1 MMKRIRVP
9 HHYAREAR
17 GGLVTHG
24 VTLAENASGKKRHA
38 AVVASPDQG
47 ELSTSQ
53 VQSTSPRLLR
63 FTVVN
68 TNPFISTSDRT
79 TTSYTCGARLAARR
93 TRRGI
98 RQRDKTGSRCSSG
111 EPTGGV
117 LCSGA
122 CEPGQSS
129 TTATTKRSS
138 GKRAPGRGGWA
149 NAHTAE
155 SIAGPRDK
163 PEGKS
168 QKSNANL
175 ERRSI
180 SGSNWFGGHARRSR
194 SREPVCQR
202 SSVKLGCKTTGST

>member
-17 GGLVTHG
+17 GGLATQG

-38 AVVASPDQG
+38 AVGASPDQG
-47 ELSTSQ
+47 ELTTSQ

-98 RQRDKTGSRCSSG
+98 
-111 EPTGGV
+111 
-117 LCSGA
+117 
-122 CEPGQSS
+122 GQK
-129 TTATTKRSS
+129 TKRA
-138 GKRAPGRGGWA
+138 RAAAPVSQPGGSCAREHVNLVIHRRPQPLNGRRESVHRAGGAGRMHILRNRSLDHGTSPRG
-149 NAHTAE
+149 
-155 SIAGPRDK
+155 R
-163 PEGKS
+163 
-168 QKSNANL
+168 
-175 ERRSI
+175 
-180 SGSNWFGGHARRSR
+180 ARRVMRTSNDDR
-194 SREPVCQR
+194 SQAAIGSGDMLAEVVRASPF
-202 SSVKLGCKTTGST
+202 VKDQV